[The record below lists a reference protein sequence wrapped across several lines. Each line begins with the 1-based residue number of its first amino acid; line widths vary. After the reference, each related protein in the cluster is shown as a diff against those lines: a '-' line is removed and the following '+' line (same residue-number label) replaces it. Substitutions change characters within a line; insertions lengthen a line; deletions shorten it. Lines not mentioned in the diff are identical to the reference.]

1 MMGQWFYGP
10 YGGSWLM
17 MGIGMIVHILF
28 WVLIIYVI
36 ARLLRGVSLGGRGSH
51 ESDFT
56 VYSQNRDS
64 AKDILK
70 QRYAKGEITKDQYK
84 EMLNDIRE

>member
-36 ARLLRGVSLGGRGSH
+36 ARLLRGVSLGGRGARDG
-51 ESDFT
+51 DFT
-56 VYSQNRDS
+56 VYKQDRDS

-70 QRYAKGEITKDQYK
+70 QR
-84 EMLNDIRE
+84 